1 MSKTQK
7 QWNKIFWGMLIPI
20 VTLMI
25 FRLIFFPNTS
35 LDSLAFGGIGICFI
49 GFILARIFEWEVF
62 DVVISYIV
70 CISLIILYILH
81 WSLGWFV

>member
-7 QWNKIFWGMLIPI
+7 QWNKTFWGMLIPI
-20 VTLMI
+20 AILII
-25 FRLIFFPNTS
+25 FRLIIFPNTS
-35 LDSLAFGGIGICFI
+35 LDSWAFGGIGICFI
-49 GFILARIFEWEVF
+49 AFILARIFEWEVF